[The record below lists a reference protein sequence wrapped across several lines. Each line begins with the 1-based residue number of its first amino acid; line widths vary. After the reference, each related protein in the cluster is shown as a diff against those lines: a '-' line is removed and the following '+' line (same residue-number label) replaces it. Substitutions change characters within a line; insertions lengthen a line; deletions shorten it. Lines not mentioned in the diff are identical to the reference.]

1 MLTES
6 VVTAMVDSSTTPG
19 PTPTVFVRN
28 ATGLRKEA
36 GALDV
41 FVYNT
46 NNQNIGLGV
55 AFLGLAIGSYAGG
68 LLPLS
73 AVLASILVVPLYMVY
88 GQLSADMPRSGGD
101 YVWTSRIFGQRFGP
115 PIGFVLAWTWIVLAI
130 TAIGAPAAFFSQL
143 GVSGWMRA
151 MGAATGSPTF
161 GAIGDWVSSQTGTI
175 VVGVVLLAAFTLVM
189 IRGVKTYM
197 KIQNW
202 AFAFAMAGILLQI
215 VASLLSSVGTF
226 PALFDA
232 YVVRAGGVPHAYDLV
247 VANATAQGA
256 AGGTASATMYA
267 MVWTVYMVLFGATSA
282 YIGGEVRR
290 ARSSQRIG
298 MLGSLILTGGAIA
311 ILLTLLISRIGD
323 TFLNGLSATDPAT
336 LGLAFLPNYNE
347 LLTIGAGANVF
358 WAVALGFLFLF
369 WTYVWMP
376 INFFTA
382 TRLML
387 ALSLDGY
394 LPASLSKV
402 HAKYATPYVGILV
415 AGVVG
420 AVSMVL
426 YVVGILSVITLLW
439 AGVLMFAVVGVAA
452 VLYPSRM
459 PDVWAGNGG
468 KRIAGIPT
476 IRVWGFLL
484 VPAMLFVLFLLWND
498 PVIGIGHAPLQMA
511 LNLGLPVTGLI
522 LYAVIWAIRKR
533 AGIDLRLA
541 SAEIP
546 PE

>member
-1 MLTES
+1 
-6 VVTAMVDSSTTPG
+6 MVDSQTSSGSSQTG
-19 PTPTVFVRN
+19 PTVFVRN

-36 GALDV
+36 GAFDV

-73 AVLASILVVPLYMVY
+73 AVLAAILVIPLYMVY

-101 YVWTSRIFGQRFGP
+101 YVWTSRIFGTRLGP
-115 PIGFVLAWTWIVLAI
+115 PIGFILAWTWIMLAF

-143 GVSGWMRA
+143 GISGWMRA
-151 MGAATGSPTF
+151 MGAATGSQTF
-161 GAIGDWVSSQTGTI
+161 SSIGDWVSSQTGTI
-175 VVGVVLLAAFTLVM
+175 VVGAVLLLAFTVIM
-189 IRGVKTYM
+189 IRGVRTYM
-197 KIQNW
+197 RVQNW
-202 AFAFAMAGILLQI
+202 AFALALLGIVLQI
-215 VASLLSSVGTF
+215 VASLISNVNKF

-232 YVVRAGGVPHAYDLV
+232 YVVRAGGSQNAYDV
-247 VANATAQGA
+247 VMANAPA
-256 AGGTASATMYA
+256 AGSTGSSASATMYA
-267 MVWTVYMVLFGATSA
+267 MVWTIYMVLFGATSA

-298 MLGSLILTGGAIA
+298 MLGSLILTGLAIA
-311 ILLTLLISRIGD
+311 ILLSLLISRIGGD
-323 TFLNGLSATDPAT
+323 FLNGLSATDPAD

-347 LLTIGAGANVF
+347 ILTIAAGGNLF
-358 WAVALGFLFLF
+358 WALALGFLFLF

-376 INFFTA
+376 INYFTA

-402 HAKYATPYVGILV
+402 HPRYATPYIGIIV
-415 AGVVG
+415 AGIIG

-452 VLYPSRM
+452 IMYPSRM
-459 PDVWAGNGG
+459 PDVWEGNGG
-468 KRIAGIPT
+468 KRLFGVPT
-476 IRVWGFLL
+476 IRIWGALL
-484 VPAMLFVLFLLWND
+484 IPAMLFVLFLLWND
-498 PVIGIGHAPLQMA
+498 PVIGIGHNSLQMI
-511 LNLGLPVTGLI
+511 LNIGLPISGAI
-522 LYAVIWAIRKR
+522 LYIIIWAVRKR
-533 AGIDLRLA
+533 SGIDLRLA

>member
-1 MLTES
+1 
-6 VVTAMVDSSTTPG
+6 MVDSHTSSGSSGTA
-19 PTPTVFVRN
+19 PTVFVRN

-36 GALDV
+36 GAFDV

-73 AVLASILVVPLYMVY
+73 AVLAAILVIPLYMVY

-101 YVWTSRIFGQRFGP
+101 YVWTSRIFGTRLGP
-115 PIGFVLAWTWIVLAI
+115 PIGFILAWTWIVLAF

-151 MGAATGSPTF
+151 MGAATGSQTF
-161 GAIGDWVSSQTGTI
+161 SAIGDWVSSQTGTI
-175 VVGVVLLAAFTLVM
+175 VVGMVLLLLFTVIM
-189 IRGVKTYM
+189 IRGVRTYM
-197 KIQNW
+197 KVQNW
-202 AFAFAMAGILLQI
+202 AFFLALLGIVLQI
-215 VASLLSSVGTF
+215 VASLFSNVNKF
-226 PALFDA
+226 PALFNA
-232 YVVRAGGVPHAYDLV
+232 YVVHAGGVQNAYDV
-247 VANATAQGA
+247 VMANAPAP
-256 AGGTASATMYA
+256 GGSPATATMYA
-267 MVWTVYMVLFGATSA
+267 MVWTIYMVLFGATSA

-298 MLGSLILTGGAIA
+298 MVGSLILTGAAIA
-311 ILLTLLISRIGD
+311 ILLSLLISRIGSS
-323 TFLNGLSATDPAT
+323 FLNALSATDPAD
-336 LGLAFLPNYNE
+336 LNLAFLPNYNE
-347 LLTIGAGANVF
+347 ILTIGAGANWF
-358 WAVALGFLFLF
+358 WALALGFLFLF

-376 INFFTA
+376 INYFTA

-402 HAKYATPYVGILV
+402 HPRYATPYIGIII

-452 VLYPSRM
+452 V
-459 PDVWAGNGG
+459 DV
-468 KRIAGIPT
+468 
-476 IRVWGFLL
+476 
-484 VPAMLFVLFLLWND
+484 
-498 PVIGIGHAPLQMA
+498 PVADA
-511 LNLGLPVTGLI
+511 
-522 LYAVIWAIRKR
+522 
-533 AGIDLRLA
+533 
-541 SAEIP
+541 
-546 PE
+546 

>member
-1 MLTES
+1 MAKPQTS
-6 VVTAMVDSSTTPG
+6 AGAADAA
-19 PTPTVFVRN
+19 PTVFVRN

-73 AVLASILVVPLYMVY
+73 AVLASLLVVPLYMVY

-101 YVWTSRIFGQRFGP
+101 YVWTSRIFGTRLGP
-115 PIGFVLAWTWIVLAI
+115 PIGFVLAWTWIVLAF

-151 MGAATGSPTF
+151 MGAATGSATF

-175 VVGVVLLAAFTLVM
+175 VVGAALLLLFTVIM
-189 IRGVKTYM
+189 IRGVRTYM
-197 KIQNW
+197 KVQNA
-202 AFAFAMAGILLQI
+202 AFALAMLGILLQI
-215 VASLLSSVGTF
+215 VASLLSSTTKF

-232 YVVRAGGVPHAYDLV
+232 YVVKAGGVSGAYDLV
-247 VANATAQGA
+247 MANVPA
-256 AGGTASATMYA
+256 ASTGSASATMYA

-298 MLGSLILTGGAIA
+298 MLGSLILTGAAIA
-311 ILLTLLISRIGD
+311 ILLSLLISRIGSD
-323 TFLNGLSATDPAT
+323 FLNALSATDPAT

-347 LLTIGAGANVF
+347 LLTIGTGGNVF

-376 INFFTA
+376 INYFTA

-402 HAKYATPYVGILV
+402 HPRYATPYVGIIV

-426 YVVGILSVITLLW
+426 YVVGVLSVVTLLW
-439 AGVLMFAVVGVAA
+439 AGVVMFAVVGLAA

-459 PDVWAGNGG
+459 PEVWAGSGG
-468 KRIAGIPT
+468 KRLFGVPT
-476 IRVWGFLL
+476 IRLWGLL
-484 VPAMLFVLFLLWND
+484 LIPAMLFVLFLLWND
-498 PVIGIGHAPLQMA
+498 PVIGIGHTPLQMV
-511 LNLGLPVTGLI
+511 LNIGLPISGVV
-522 LYAVIWAIRKR
+522 LYAVIWGIRKR

>member
-1 MLTES
+1 
-6 VVTAMVDSSTTPG
+6 MVHSPVSSG
-19 PTPTVFVRN
+19 STPTVFVRN

-73 AVLASILVVPLYMVY
+73 AVLASLLVVPLYMVY

-151 MGAATGSPTF
+151 MGAATGSATF
-161 GAIGDWVSSQTGTI
+161 GKIGDWVSSQTGTI
-175 VVGVVLLAAFTLVM
+175 VVGAVLLAAFTLVM

-202 AFAFAMAGILLQI
+202 AFVFAMAGIVLQI
-215 VASLLSSVGTF
+215 VASLLSSVDKF

-232 YVVRAGGVPHAYDLV
+232 YVVRAGGVQRAYDLV
-247 VANATAQGA
+247 VANASSSGA

-311 ILLTLLISRIGD
+311 ILLSLLISRIGD
-323 TFLNGLSATDPAT
+323 NFLNGLSATDPAD

-347 LLTIGAGANVF
+347 LLTIGAGGNLF
-358 WAVALGFLFLF
+358 WALALGFLFLF

-402 HAKYATPYVGILV
+402 HPKYATPYIGILV
-415 AGVVG
+415 AGAVG

-426 YVVGILSVITLLW
+426 YVIGILSVITLLW

-459 PDVWAGNGG
+459 PEVWAGNGG
-468 KRIAGIPT
+468 KRFAGVPT
-476 IRVWGFLL
+476 IRLWGILL
-484 VPAMLFVLFLLWND
+484 IPAMLFVLFLLWND

-511 LNLGLPVTGLI
+511 LNLGLPITGLI
-522 LYAVIWAIRKR
+522 LYAVIWGVRKR
-533 AGIDLRLA
+533 SGIDLRLA

>member
-1 MLTES
+1 MEQDM
-6 VVTAMVDSSTTPG
+6 ADSQTSSSAAG
-19 PTPTVFVRN
+19 PAPTVFVRN

-68 LLPLS
+68 MLPLS
-73 AVLASILVVPLYMVY
+73 AVLAAILVVPLYMVY
-88 GQLSADMPRSGGD
+88 GQLSADMPRSRGD
-101 YVWTSRIFGQRFGP
+101 YVWTSRIFGTRLGP
-115 PIGFVLAWTWIVLAI
+115 PIGFVLAWTWIMLAF
-130 TAIGAPAAFFSQL
+130 T
-143 GVSGWMRA
+143 
-151 MGAATGSPTF
+151 
-161 GAIGDWVSSQTGTI
+161 AIGDWVSSPLGTI
-175 VVGVVLLAAFTLVM
+175 IIGAVLLLVFTVIM
-189 IRGVKTYM
+189 IRGVRTYM
-197 KIQNW
+197 KVQNW
-202 AFAFAMAGILLQI
+202 AFALALLGILLQI
-215 VASLLSSVGTF
+215 AASLMSNVNKF

-232 YVVRAGGVPHAYDLV
+232 YVVKAGGVAGAYDLV
-247 VANATAQGA
+247 MANAPA
-256 AGGTASATMYA
+256 AGSSGSPAAATMYA
-267 MVWTVYMVLFGATSA
+267 MVWTIYMVLFGATSA

-298 MLGSLILTGGAIA
+298 MLGSLIITGAAIA
-311 ILLTLLISRIGD
+311 ILLTLLISRIGGD
-323 TFLNGLSATDPAT
+323 FLNGLSATDPAD

-347 LLTIGAGANVF
+347 LLTIGAGANLF
-358 WAVALGFLFLF
+358 WALALGFLFLF

-402 HAKYATPYVGILV
+402 HPKYATPYVGIV
-415 AGVVG
+415 IAGIVG
-420 AVSMVL
+420 AISMVL

-439 AGVLMFAVVGVAA
+439 AGVLMFTVVGVAA
-452 VLYPSRM
+452 ILYPSRM

-468 KRIAGIPT
+468 KRLLGIPT
-476 IRVWGFLL
+476 IRLWGVLL
-484 VPAMLFVLFLLWND
+484 VPAMVFVLFLLWND
-498 PVIGIGHAPLQMA
+498 PVIGIGHSPLQMM
-511 LNLGLPVTGLI
+511 LNLGLPVTGVI
-522 LYAVIWAIRKR
+522 LYALIWSVRKR
-533 AGIDLRLA
+533 SGIDLRLA

-546 PE
+546 

>member
-1 MLTES
+1 
-6 VVTAMVDSSTTPG
+6 
-19 PTPTVFVRN
+19 
-28 ATGLRKEA
+28 
-36 GALDV
+36 
-41 FVYNT
+41 
-46 NNQNIGLGV
+46 GV
-55 AFLGLAIGSYAGG
+55 
-68 LLPLS
+68 
-73 AVLASILVVPLYMVY
+73 
-88 GQLSADMPRSGGD
+88 
-101 YVWTSRIFGQRFGP
+101 QR
-115 PIGFVLAWTWIVLAI
+115 
-130 TAIGAPAAFFSQL
+130 
-143 GVSGWMRA
+143 
-151 MGAATGSPTF
+151 
-161 GAIGDWVSSQTGTI
+161 
-175 VVGVVLLAAFTLVM
+175 
-189 IRGVKTYM
+189 
-197 KIQNW
+197 
-202 AFAFAMAGILLQI
+202 
-215 VASLLSSVGTF
+215 
-226 PALFDA
+226 
-232 YVVRAGGVPHAYDLV
+232 AYDLV
-247 VANATAQGA
+247 VANASSSGA

-311 ILLTLLISRIGD
+311 ILLSLLISRIGD
-323 TFLNGLSATDPAT
+323 NFLNGLSATDPAD

-347 LLTIGAGANVF
+347 LLTIGAGGNLF
-358 WAVALGFLFLF
+358 WALALGFLFLF

-402 HAKYATPYVGILV
+402 HPKYATPYIGILV
-415 AGVVG
+415 AGAVG

-426 YVVGILSVITLLW
+426 YVIGILSVITLLW

-459 PDVWAGNGG
+459 PEVWAGNGG
-468 KRIAGIPT
+468 KRFAGVPT
-476 IRVWGFLL
+476 IRLWGILL
-484 VPAMLFVLFLLWND
+484 IPAMLFVLFLLWND

-511 LNLGLPVTGLI
+511 LNLGLPITGLI
-522 LYAVIWAIRKR
+522 LYAVIWGVRKR
-533 AGIDLRLA
+533 SGIDLRLA

>member
-1 MLTES
+1 
-6 VVTAMVDSSTTPG
+6 MVHSPVSSG
-19 PTPTVFVRN
+19 STPTVFVRN

-73 AVLASILVVPLYMVY
+73 AVLASLLVVPLYMVY

-151 MGAATGSPTF
+151 MGAATGSATF
-161 GAIGDWVSSQTGTI
+161 GKIGDWVSSQTGTI
-175 VVGVVLLAAFTLVM
+175 VVGAVLLAAFTLVM

-202 AFAFAMAGILLQI
+202 AFVFAMAGIVLQI
-215 VASLLSSVGTF
+215 VASLLSSVDKF

-232 YVVRAGGVPHAYDLV
+232 YVVRAGGVQHAYDLV
-247 VANATAQGA
+247 IANASSSGA

-311 ILLTLLISRIGD
+311 ILLSLLISRIGD
-323 TFLNGLSATDPAT
+323 NFLNGLSATDPAD

-347 LLTIGAGANVF
+347 LLTIGAGGNLF
-358 WAVALGFLFLF
+358 WALALGFLFLF

-402 HAKYATPYVGILV
+402 HPKYATPYIGILV
-415 AGVVG
+415 AGAVG

-426 YVVGILSVITLLW
+426 YVIGILSVITLLW

-459 PDVWAGNGG
+459 PEVWAGNGG
-468 KRIAGIPT
+468 KRFAGVPT
-476 IRVWGFLL
+476 IRLWGILL
-484 VPAMLFVLFLLWND
+484 IPAMLFVLFLLWND

-511 LNLGLPVTGLI
+511 LNLGLPITGLI
-522 LYAVIWAIRKR
+522 LYAVIWGVRKR
-533 AGIDLRLA
+533 SGIDLRLA

>member
-1 MLTES
+1 
-6 VVTAMVDSSTTPG
+6 
-19 PTPTVFVRN
+19 
-28 ATGLRKEA
+28 
-36 GALDV
+36 
-41 FVYNT
+41 
-46 NNQNIGLGV
+46 
-55 AFLGLAIGSYAGG
+55 
-68 LLPLS
+68 
-73 AVLASILVVPLYMVY
+73 
-88 GQLSADMPRSGGD
+88 
-101 YVWTSRIFGQRFGP
+101 
-115 PIGFVLAWTWIVLAI
+115 VLAWTWIVLAI

-151 MGAATGSPTF
+151 MGAATGSATF
-161 GAIGDWVSSQTGTI
+161 GRIGDWVSSQTGTI
-175 VVGVVLLAAFTLVM
+175 VVGAVLLAAFTFVM

-202 AFAFAMAGILLQI
+202 AFVLAMAGIVLQI
-215 VASLLSSVGTF
+215 VASLLSSVDKF

-232 YVVRAGGVPHAYDLV
+232 YVVRAGGVQHAYDIV
-247 VANATAQGA
+247 IANASSTGA
-256 AGGTASATMYA
+256 AGGTATATMYA
-267 MVWTVYMVLFGATSA
+267 MVWTIYMVLFGATSA

-311 ILLTLLISRIGD
+311 VLLSLLISRIGD
-323 TFLNGLSATDPAT
+323 AFLNGLSATDPAA

-347 LLTIGAGANVF
+347 LLTIGAGGNLF
-358 WAVALGFLFLF
+358 WALALGFLFLF

-402 HAKYATPYVGILV
+402 HPKYATPYIGILV

-476 IRVWGFLL
+476 IRLWGILL
-484 VPAMLFVLFLLWND
+484 IPAMLFVLFLLWND
-498 PVIGIGHAPLQMA
+498 PVIGIGHAPLQMV
-511 LNLGLPVTGLI
+511 LNLGLPITGLI
-522 LYAVIWAIRKR
+522 LYAVIWGARKR

>member
-1 MLTES
+1 
-6 VVTAMVDSSTTPG
+6 MVDSPVSPG
-19 PTPTVFVRN
+19 PAPTVFVRN

-68 LLPLS
+68 VLPLS
-73 AVLASILVVPLYMVY
+73 AVLAAILVVPLYMVY

-101 YVWTSRIFGQRFGP
+101 YVWTSRIFGRHFGP
-115 PIGFVLAWTWIVLAI
+115 PIGFILAWTWIVLAI

-151 MGAATGSPTF
+151 MGAATGSHTF
-161 GAIGDWVSSQTGTI
+161 GSIGDWVSSQTGTI
-175 VVGVVLLAAFTLVM
+175 VVGAVLLLVFTVIM
-189 IRGVKTYM
+189 IRGVRTYM

-202 AFAFAMAGILLQI
+202 AFALAILGIALQI
-215 VASLLSSVGTF
+215 VASLLSNVNKF

-232 YVVRAGGVPHAYDLV
+232 YVVRAGGLPHAYDV
-247 VANATAQGA
+247 VMANASTPGA
-256 AGGTASATMYA
+256 AAGTASATMYA
-267 MVWTVYMVLFGATSA
+267 MVWTIYMVLFGATSA

-298 MLGSLILTGGAIA
+298 MLGSLILTGAAIA
-311 ILLTLLISRIGD
+311 ILLTLLISRIGGD
-323 TFLNGLSATDPAT
+323 FLNGLSATDPAS

-347 LLTIGAGANVF
+347 LLSIGAGGNLF
-358 WAVALGFLFLF
+358 WAIALGFLFLF

-402 HAKYATPYVGILV
+402 HAKYATPYIGIIV

-426 YVVGILSVITLLW
+426 YVIGILSVITLLW

-468 KRIAGIPT
+468 KRLWGVPT
-476 IRVWGFLL
+476 IRLWGILL
-484 VPAMLFVLFLLWND
+484 IPSMLFVLFLLWND
-498 PVIGIGHAPLQMA
+498 PVIGIGHSSLQMM
-511 LNLGLPVTGLI
+511 LNLGLPVTGLV
-522 LYAVIWAIRKR
+522 LYVVIWSVRKR

>member
-1 MLTES
+1 
-6 VVTAMVDSSTTPG
+6 MVDSASSTG
-19 PTPTVFVRN
+19 STPTVFVRN

-36 GALDV
+36 GVLDV

-68 LLPLS
+68 VLPLS
-73 AVLASILVVPLYMVY
+73 AVLASLLVVPLYMVY

-151 MGAATGSPTF
+151 MGAATGSATF
-161 GAIGDWVSSQTGTI
+161 GAIGDWVSSQPGTI
-175 VVGVVLLAAFTLVM
+175 VIGAVLLAVFTLVM

-197 KIQNW
+197 RIQNW
-202 AFAFAMAGILLQI
+202 AFVLAIAGILLQI
-215 VASLLSSVGTF
+215 VASLLCSVDKF
-226 PALFDA
+226 PARFDS
-232 YVVRAGGVPHAYDLV
+232 YVVRAGGVQHAYHLV
-247 VANATAQGA
+247 MANASGAGA

-267 MVWTVYMVLFGATSA
+267 MVWTIYMVLFGATSA

-290 ARSSQRIG
+290 ARRSQRIG

-311 ILLTLLISRIGD
+311 ILLSLLISRIGSS
-323 TFLNGLSATDPAT
+323 FLNGLSATAPAD

-347 LLTIGAGANVF
+347 LLTIAAGGSLF
-358 WAVALGFLFLF
+358 WALALGFLFLF

-382 TRLML
+382 TRLVL

-394 LPASLSKV
+394 LPPSLSKV
-402 HAKYATPYVGILV
+402 HSKYATPYVGILV
-415 AGVVG
+415 AGVAG

-426 YVVGILSVITLLW
+426 YVVGILSVITLVW
-439 AGVLMFAVVGVAA
+439 AGVLMFAIVGVAA

-459 PDVWAGNGG
+459 PEVWAGNGG

-476 IRVWGFLL
+476 IRLWGILL
-484 VPAMLFVLFLLWND
+484 IPAMVFVLFLLWND
-498 PVIGIGHAPLQMA
+498 PVVGIGHAPLQMV
-511 LNLGLPVTGLI
+511 LNIGLPITGLI
-522 LYAVIWAIRKR
+522 LYIVIWGVRKR

>member
-1 MLTES
+1 
-6 VVTAMVDSSTTPG
+6 MVDSPVSSG
-19 PTPTVFVRN
+19 STPTVFVRN

-73 AVLASILVVPLYMVY
+73 AVLASLLVVPLYMVY

-101 YVWTSRIFGQRFGP
+101 YVWTSRIFGQRLGP

-151 MGAATGSPTF
+151 MGAATGSATF
-161 GAIGDWVSSQTGTI
+161 GKIGDWVSSQTGTI
-175 VVGVVLLAAFTLVM
+175 VVGAVLLAAFTLVM

-202 AFAFAMAGILLQI
+202 AFVFAMAGIVLQI
-215 VASLLSSVGTF
+215 VASLLSSVDKF

-232 YVVRAGGVPHAYDLV
+232 YVVRAGGVQHAYDLV
-247 VANATAQGA
+247 VANASSSGA

-311 ILLTLLISRIGD
+311 ILLSLLISRIGD
-323 TFLNGLSATDPAT
+323 NFLNGLSATDPAD

-347 LLTIGAGANVF
+347 LLTIGAGGNLF
-358 WAVALGFLFLF
+358 WALALGFLFLF

-402 HAKYATPYVGILV
+402 HPKYATPYIGILV
-415 AGVVG
+415 AGAVG

-459 PDVWAGNGG
+459 PEVWAGNGG
-468 KRIAGIPT
+468 KRFAGVPT
-476 IRVWGFLL
+476 IRLWGILL
-484 VPAMLFVLFLLWND
+484 IPAMLFVLFLLWND

-511 LNLGLPVTGLI
+511 LNLGLPITGLI
-522 LYAVIWAIRKR
+522 LYAVIWGVRKR
-533 AGIDLRLA
+533 SGIDLRLA